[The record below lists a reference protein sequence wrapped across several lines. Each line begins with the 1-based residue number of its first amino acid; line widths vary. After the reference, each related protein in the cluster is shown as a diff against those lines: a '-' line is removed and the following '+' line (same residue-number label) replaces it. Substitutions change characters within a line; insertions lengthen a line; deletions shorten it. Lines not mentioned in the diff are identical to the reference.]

1 MVIIPTIPLNIF
13 STYFYCTASQ
23 NPILVNSNSPPIMCP
38 YLSSTTVLTMLMLYL
53 RPKTSSSTSVWP
65 APQCGSTYST
75 CSTVRNYFT
84 TSMLSSNFQYSSWLC
99 CHYSILFQCC
109 CHCCSIDM
117 LCPTLCNPMDYSK
130 PDFPVL
136 HHLPE
141 KLKLQ
146 YFGHLIGRVDSME
159 KNLIQGKSEGRRN
172 RDDRGRDDWMASL
185 TQWICCGCSLSY
197 LWVFATPWTVACQA
211 SLSFTISQSLLR
223 LVSIESVMPSNHL
236 IICCPLLLLPSIFPS
251 IKVFSN
257 ESVLRIRWTKYLSL
271 AGINFTIVDIILIL
285 GLWDK

>member
-117 LCPTLCNPMDYSK
+117 LCPTLCNPMDYSM
-130 PDFPVL
+130 PGFPVL
-136 HHLPE
+136 HYLPE
-141 KLKLQ
+141 FAQL
-146 YFGHLIGRVDSME
+146 HVH
-159 KNLIQGKSEGRRN
+159 
-172 RDDRGRDDWMASL
+172 
-185 TQWICCGCSLSY
+185 
-197 LWVFATPWTVACQA
+197 WVADA
-211 SLSFTISQSLLR
+211 
-223 LVSIESVMPSNHL
+223 NHL
-236 IICCPLLLLPSIFPS
+236 IICYPLLLLPSIFPS
-251 IKVFSN
+251 IRVS
-257 ESVLRIRWTKYLSL
+257 SSGLVLHIKWPKY
-271 AGINFTIVDIILIL
+271 
-285 GLWDK
+285 